1 MKAWCGAVIEVTAEH
16 ALTGEDEAQIAA
28 LLRAS
33 FPTDFG
39 GRSFFQQRPHL
50 RVVWRDG
57 MILGHVALFYR
68 AIRVDGQLIDVIGLG
83 DVATA
88 PEARGRGIATS
99 LLDRVLAIGKDSN
112 AQFAL
117 LFGERRL
124 YDRAGF
130 RLAANTYIRI
140 DMTGARTGDVARVQS
155 RFLRVLPLTGALWSD
170 RAELDLLGPLF

>member
-1 MKAWCGAVIEVTAEH
+1 MIEVVAEH

-39 GRSFFQQRPHL
+39 GRSFYQQRPHL

-88 PEARGRGIATS
+88 PQARGRGIATA
-99 LLDRVLAIGKDSN
+99 LLDRALAIGKGSN

-155 RFLRVLPLTGALWSD
+155 RFLRVLPLTGAAWSD